1 MHLPSWGTYK
11 GLCELYKNFK
21 ATTQKMPNAW
31 ISHLKA
37 YRAKHP
43 GMSLGQAM
51 KAAKGS
57 YKKSSKADDK
67 KPKKK
72 ARKKKQ
78 TKK

>member
-1 MHLPSWGTYK
+1 
-11 GLCELYKNFK
+11 LYKNFE
-21 ATTQKMPNAW
+21 ARIQKIMPNAW
-31 ISHLKA
+31 ITHLKA

-72 ARKKKQ
+72 ARKKKP